1 MGSGGRRSMMPQ
13 SWGAWPHP
21 ASTAVA
27 VELAK
32 PTRQILRQYGTP
44 AVVVA
49 LAAVGKLGWDR
60 YQTHVETHELNK
72 PWAGKL
78 IKVNTDQTAAACLT
92 ATGSMLE
99 GVRVVGTLPFE
110 LTA

>member
-1 MGSGGRRSMMPQ
+1 MMPQ

-44 AVVVA
+44 AVA
-49 LAAVGKLGWDR
+49 LALATVGKLGWDL
-60 YQTHVETHELNK
+60 YQTHVEAHELNK

-78 IKVNTDQTAAACLT
+78 IKVNTDHTAAANLT
-92 ATGSMLE
+92 VTGSVLE
-99 GVRVVGTLPFE
+99 GVRVIGTLPSE
-110 LTA
+110 